1 MRVLPAQPT
10 QTHSMPVHRPLH
22 HRAATAS
29 LSRFGNPLRYG
40 RRPECSYQKN
50 SRRSLRDRLPLLLL
64 ISHHA
69 TVIDLIAI
77 ELVSRWKRTGQF
89 ADRLQRLQPSRV
101 TLDLELPI
109 AFYADLD
116 LVAFL

>member
-10 QTHSMPVHRPLH
+10 QTHSTPVHRPLH

-29 LSRFGNPLRYG
+29 LSRFGNRLRYG

-50 SRRSLRDRLPLLLL
+50 SRRSLRDRLPLLLR

-69 TVIDLIAI
+69 TII
-77 ELVSRWKRTGQF
+77 ELFTIEFVPRWKRTGQF
-89 ADRLQRLQPSRV
+89 ADRLDCFQLSRV

-116 LVAFL
+116 L